1 MNVRKL
7 ALLTA
12 IVVAAAA
19 LPDSAARAAGSSP
32 MPSSNMPME
41 QRERS
46 PEELA
51 KSAYNSG
58 IKQLKRAAN
67 YEQDAARATKPEKQE
82 KARGKAQGSY
92 EKALEQFQTAVA
104 HQPAMHEAWNYVGFA
119 QRHLGRYDSALG
131 SYNEALRLKP
141 DYAEAIEYRGEAYLG
156 LDRLEEAQHAYMQ
169 LFSGSRDLAA
179 QLLEAMQ
186 KYVAQRKENPNGLDA
201 KTLESF
207 AQWVHERASL
217 AQQTASLDTGA
228 PSATWR

>member
-1 MNVRKL
+1 MNARKI

-12 IVVAAAA
+12 VAAVVAA

-32 MPSSNMPME
+32 MPSNMPSP
-41 QRERS
+41 QREAS

-58 IKQLKRAAN
+58 IKQLKKAAN
-67 YEQDAARATKPEKQE
+67 LEEDAAKATKPAKQE
-82 KARGKAQGSY
+82 KARAKAQSAY
-92 EKALEQFQTAVA
+92 EKALEQFKTAVA
-104 HQPAMHEAWNYVGFA
+104 HQPAMHEAWNYIGFS

-131 SYNEALRLKP
+131 SYNQALQLKP

-156 LDRLEEAQHAYMQ
+156 LNRLEEAQHAYMQ
-169 LFSGSRDLAA
+169 LFSGSRELAA

-186 KYVAQRKENPNGLDA
+186 KYVAERKENPNGLDPKA
-201 KTLESF
+201 LESF
-207 AQWVHERASL
+207 AQWVDERATL

-228 PSATWR
+228 PGPTWR